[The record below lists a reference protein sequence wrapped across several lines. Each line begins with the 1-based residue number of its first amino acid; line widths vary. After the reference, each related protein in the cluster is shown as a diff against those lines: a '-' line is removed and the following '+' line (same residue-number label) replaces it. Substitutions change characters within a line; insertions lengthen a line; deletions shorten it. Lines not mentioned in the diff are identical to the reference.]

1 MTPSAEIKAALKAH
15 NTNMAALARH
25 LGLSYSVV
33 ERAIN
38 GYGRNARVE
47 AEIERLMGRKVFPP
61 KKKPGVRK
69 STWPVGAHSTAQAA

>member
-1 MTPSAEIKAALKAH
+1 MTPSEEIKQALREH

-25 LGLSYSVV
+25 LGVSYSVV

-47 AEIERLMGRKVFPP
+47 AEVERLMGRKVFPP
-61 KKKPGVRK
+61 NKQRGARR
-69 STWPVGAHSTAQAA
+69 STWPTSSHSMGGAA

>member
-1 MTPSAEIKAALKAH
+1 MTPSQEIKDALKSH
-15 NTNMAALARH
+15 NTSMAALARH

-61 KKKPGVRK
+61 HKKRGFRRT
-69 STWPVGAHSTAQAA
+69 TWPAVNSTAAAV